1 MTDNNRMPGDDNND
15 NSIKRLKT
23 SPFARNLAMARIG
36 VVAGSQI
43 AAHEALNLFR
53 GKQARAVSD
62 RSFYTRQAGYLRDEL
77 GQLKGSIMK
86 VGQMLSLY
94 GQYFMPPEAVSVLA
108 SLQDNTPA
116 VSWSVVRPQIEE
128 SLGPRRTAE
137 LEIEPRPLASASLG
151 QVHIAHRKADQRKLV
166 LKVQYPG
173 VGDAIDSDI
182 RSLSRVIQLA
192 QVVPKGISLGP
203 IMEEVREM
211 LHQEVDYG
219 RELRMTA
226 WYHEKLKDDPR
237 YVVPEIV
244 EQYCTDDILTTSFEA
259 ASHVH
264 SAEVQGLSQTR
275 RNHVALA
282 ALELFFNEFLRW
294 DRVQTDPHFGNFKV
308 RIDPRGENDRLVL
321 IDFGA
326 TRDFSRPFL
335 KAYRDIIA
343 GAFHDDREVILRGA
357 EAIGLMRAQFGDAV
371 RDAFVE
377 VCRLIIEPF
386 AEPAG
391 GRQPPEWL
399 TADGAYRWGDTDL
412 PRRAS
417 AAVAKAALS
426 RYFRVPPREIVFLHR
441 RLAGVFILVASLRA
455 EISARPVLQR
465 FLEG

>member
-1 MTDNNRMPGDDNND
+1 MPGNDRND

-23 SPFARNLAMARIG
+23 SPLARNMAMARIG
-36 VVAGSQI
+36 LVAGSQI
-43 AAHEALNLFR
+43 ATHEALNLFR
-53 GKQARAVSD
+53 GKKAREVSN
-62 RSFYTRQAGYLRDEL
+62 RSFYTRQAEYLRDEL

-86 VGQMLSLY
+86 LGQMLSLY

-108 SLQDNTPA
+108 SLQDDTPP
-116 VSWSVVRPQIEE
+116 VSWSAVRPQIED
-128 SLGPRRTAE
+128 SLGPRRMAE

-151 QVHIAHRKADQRKLV
+151 QVHIAYRERDRRKLV

-182 RSLSRVIQLA
+182 RSLSRVMQLT

-219 RELRMTA
+219 RELRMTG
-226 WYHEKLKDDPR
+226 WYHRQLKDDSR
-237 YVVPEIV
+237 YVVPETI
-244 EQYCTDDILTTSFEA
+244 EDYCTDDILATSFEE

-264 SAEVQGLSQTR
+264 SPEVQGLSQAR
-275 RNHVALA
+275 RNRIALA

-308 RIDPRGENDRLVL
+308 RVDPHGENDRLVL

-335 KAYRDIIA
+335 NAYRDIIA
-343 GAFHDDREVILRGA
+343 GAVNDDRDVILRGA
-357 EAIGLMRAQFGDAV
+357 ETIGLMRAQFGDSV
-371 RDAFVE
+371 RDSFAE

-386 AEPAG
+386 AEVTAERPP
-391 GRQPPEWL
+391 RQWL
-399 TADGAYRWGDTDL
+399 TKEGAYKWGETDL
-412 PRRAS
+412 PKRVS

-455 EISARPVLQR
+455 ELVARPLLLR
-465 FLEG
+465 FL

>member
-1 MTDNNRMPGDDNND
+1 MPDNDK
-15 NSIKRLKT
+15 SIKRLKT

-36 VVAGSQI
+36 LVAGSQI

-53 GKQARAVSD
+53 GKAARETSN
-62 RSFYTRQAGYLRDEL
+62 RSFYTRQAQYLRDEL

-108 SLQDNTPA
+108 SLQDDTPP
-116 VSWSVVRPQIEE
+116 VSWAAVRPQIED
-128 SLGPRRTAE
+128 SLGARRMAE

-151 QVHIAHRKADQRKLV
+151 QAHVAWRRSDRRKLV
-166 LKVQYPG
+166 LKIQYPG
-173 VGDAIDSDI
+173 VGDAIDSDV

-226 WYHEKLKDDPR
+226 WYHDQLKDDPR
-237 YVVPEIV
+237 YVVPEVI
-244 EQYCTDDILTTSFEA
+244 EEYCTDDILTTSFEA

-264 SAEVQGLSQTR
+264 SPEVQQLSQQR
-275 RNHVALA
+275 RNRLALT

-294 DRVQTDPHFGNFKV
+294 DRVQTDPHFGNFKI
-308 RIDPRGENDRLVL
+308 RIDPAGANDQLVL

-326 TRDFSRPFL
+326 TRDFSKPFL
-335 KAYRDIIA
+335 KAYRDIIL
-343 GAFHDDREVILRGA
+343 GAFRDDREIILRGA
-357 EAIGLMRAQFGDAV
+357 EAIGMMRAQFGDSV

-386 AEPAG
+386 AEITAG
-391 GRQPPEWL
+391 RPPREWL
-399 TADGAYRWGDTDL
+399 TPDGAYKWGETDL
-412 PRRAS
+412 PRRVS

-441 RLAGVFILVASLRA
+441 RLAGVFILAASLGA
-455 EISARPVLQR
+455 ELKARPLLQG